1 MKIVKE
7 NINEKFEE
15 KSDPIKNMGIGG
27 NLYDQYLR
35 VLKKNPKL
43 RIYFKGKEKHHFYE
57 VLNNG
62 RSFKI
67 YYPRFSE
74 SFILLQ

>member
-35 VLKKNPKL
+35 EEALKFIIPDFQSL
-43 RIYFKGKEKHHFYE
+43 
-57 VLNNG
+57 L
-62 RSFKI
+62 S
-67 YYPRFSE
+67 YYSE
-74 SFILLQ
+74 YTFG